1 MGQVSHEAA
10 FENGAISGLDMYLP
24 ASQQPSRALL
34 LSKYCDDN
42 VDHLPPHNVRLKPLL
57 KNTVRNE
64 GYNAKNPS
72 SMEKSNFR
80 SSRLYERSSG
90 LYEKVSGG

>member
-34 LSKYCDDN
+34 PSKTCDDK

-57 KNTVRNE
+57 LNTVRKE
-64 GYNAKNPS
+64 CYNAKNPS
-72 SMEKSNFR
+72 SMDAQTIPQLEECSNKNR
-80 SSRLYERSSG
+80 TN
-90 LYEKVSGG
+90 